1 MHGTQRMMETRM
13 QRPGVNHLRKAQLL
27 NAAQALEVG
36 MVDDV
41 EQELRRNCYKAVN
54 RVVEDFFLVQEK
66 L

>member
-1 MHGTQRMMETRM
+1 MMETRV
-13 QRPGVNHLRKAQLL
+13 QRSRLNHFRQAQLL
-27 NAAQALEVG
+27 NAAKALKVG

-54 RVVEDFFLVQEK
+54 RVVEYFFLVQEK